1 MIYVQLLIIALFPY
15 LAKIISQKTV
25 TWLSPVVLCYLMG
38 ILLANWQGLLINHA
52 IADYATQGTILLALP
67 FLLYSTNLSREIF
80 KEFKTALLAFLLC
93 VFSGLIGTVSTA
105 FLLYGTYD
113 NAPILAGMIAAIFSG
128 GIPNMQA
135 VGMALE
141 ADKQTIVLMN
151 TADVFVGGIFL
162 VFLTSIAHSVLGLF
176 LNNYI
181 KGNLQMSKSQNSSS
195 KNIINLTDFVKGL
208 LLTLAIIGFSVGMS
222 FLFFQKLAAT
232 FIILA
237 ITTLSLLATKFKW
250 VQQLKGTFEIG
261 DYLLLMFC
269 VAVGMLANFDNILT
283 DGKHVI
289 VFLAFAWGFTVL
301 LHWLFCYFFKIDRD
315 TAIVTQ
321 TAAIYG
327 PVFIGQIASTIG
339 NRRLVFPGIALGLLG
354 IAMGNYV
361 GVFVYWVVSWG
372 LPL

>member
-1 MIYVQLLIIALFPY
+1 MIYVQILIIFLFPY

-25 TWLSPVVLCYLMG
+25 SWLSPVVLCYLMG
-38 ILLANWQGLLINHA
+38 ILLANWQGFLINHA

-67 FLLYSTNLSREIF
+67 FLLYSTNLSSGVF
-80 KEFKTALLAFLLC
+80 KEFKIALLAFLLC
-93 VFSGLIGTVSTA
+93 IFSGLLGTIVTA
-105 FLLYGTYD
+105 WLLHGTYE

-135 VGMALE
+135 VGMALA
-141 ADKQTIVLMN
+141 ADKETIVLMN

-162 VFLTSIAHSVLGLF
+162 VFLTSIAHTVMGLF
-176 LNNYI
+176 LNIYNE
-181 KGNLQMSKSQNSSS
+181 GNLQMSKNNLDSNNSFH
-195 KNIINLTDFVKGL
+195 LLDFSKGL
-208 LLTLAIIGFSVGMS
+208 LLTIGIIGLSVGMS
-222 FLFFQKLAAT
+222 FLFFQELAAT

-237 ITTLSLLATKFKW
+237 ITTFSLLVTTLDW
-250 VQQLKGTFEIG
+250 VKDLNGTFEIG

-269 VAVGMLANFDNILT
+269 VAVGMLANFDSVLT
-283 DGKHVI
+283 SGMGVVLFLAI
-289 VFLAFAWGFTVL
+289 AWGITVFL
-301 LHWLFCYFFKIDRD
+301 HWFLCYLFKIDRD

-327 PVFIGQIASTIG
+327 PVFIGQIASTID

-361 GVFVYWVVSWG
+361 GVFVYWVVS
-372 LPL
+372 L

>member
-1 MIYVQLLIIALFPY
+1 MIYIQILLIALFPY

-25 TWLSPVVLCYLMG
+25 SWLSPVVLCYLMG
-38 ILLANWQGLLINHA
+38 ILLANWQGFPINHA

-67 FLLYSTNLSREIF
+67 FLLYSTNLSSGVY
-80 KEFKTALLAFLLC
+80 KEFKTALLAFILC
-93 VFSGLIGTVSTA
+93 IFSGLLGTIATA
-105 FLLYGTYD
+105 WLLQETYG

-181 KGNLQMSKSQNSSS
+181 KGNLQMSKNKLKS
-195 KNIINLTDFVKGL
+195 NIAFNLLDFGKGL
-208 LLTLAIIGFSVGMS
+208 LLTLGIIGLSVGMS
-222 FLFFQKLAAT
+222 FLLFQKLAAT
-232 FIILA
+232 FIILS
-237 ITTLSLLATKFKW
+237 ITTFSLLVTNLDW
-250 VQQLKGTFEIG
+250 VKRLKHTFEIG

-289 VFLAFAWGFTVL
+289 IFLAVAWGITVL
-301 LHWLFCYFFKIDRD
+301 LHWLLCYLFRIDRD
-315 TAIVTQ
+315 TTIVTQ

-327 PVFIGQIASTIG
+327 PVFIGQIASTID

-361 GVFVYWVVSWG
+361 GVLVFWMVG
-372 LPL
+372 LGS